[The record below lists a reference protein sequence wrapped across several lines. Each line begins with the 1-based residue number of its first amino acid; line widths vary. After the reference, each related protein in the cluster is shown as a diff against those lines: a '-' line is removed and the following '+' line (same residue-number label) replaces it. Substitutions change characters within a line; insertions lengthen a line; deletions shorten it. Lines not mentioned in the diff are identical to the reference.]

1 MLDTTWH
8 NRSQAQQK
16 LTSYYEQNKQQFL
29 RFSLQILTEY
39 NCVWK
44 YIVCPKY
51 KVM

>member
-1 MLDTTWH
+1 MLDTTEV
-8 NRSQAQQK
+8 

-39 NCVWK
+39 SCVWK

-51 KVM
+51 KVMK